1 MKILAIGAHPDDIEI
16 FMYGFLSI
24 CKENGHSVSLTI
36 ATDGSLGG
44 GINGQKLAKIRKA
57 ESIIALKKFQK
68 PVFLNIPDALLGE
81 SKKHFRLIREN
92 IEKNKP
98 QLIITHY
105 KKDYHSDHIALS
117 KIVKKIAGHYIPI
130 LFCDT
135 MMGLNFNPDYYF
147 DISKHFNDK
156 IKSILFHKSQDPK
169 RFVNL
174 VKLMNSYRAA
184 QCNSPLGTYA
194 EAYMFEKSFP
204 FSDIREILPSILTI
218 RPFHIENSNGFL

>member
-1 MKILAIGAHPDDIEI
+1 M
-16 FMYGFLSI
+16 
-24 CKENGHSVSLTI
+24 
-36 ATDGSLGG
+36 
-44 GINGQKLAKIRKA
+44 
-57 ESIIALKKFQK
+57 KKFQK

-81 SKKHFRLIREN
+81 NKKHFRLIREN

-98 QLIITHY
+98 QLIVTHY

-117 KIVKKIAGHYIPI
+117 KIVKKISGHYIPI

-147 DISKHFNDK
+147 DISKHFNEK

-174 VKLMNSYRAA
+174 VKLMNSYRAH
-184 QCNSPLGTYA
+184 NVIVRFGTI

-204 FSDIREILPSILTI
+204 FSDIRKFYLQ
-218 RPFHIENSNGFL
+218 H